1 MYFICFYAYCIALQ
15 YVKMGQKSTGIF
27 FEFRSTDVQWDD
39 SPPKGSDGRLIY
51 FHIANEYG
59 EIENEFEEL
68 CITFKGYQV
77 SELASRLEEELG
89 IHGLTVCTKSPL
101 NGKLYPLRLHLP
113 PNNATMHVIVLPP
126 SSKGAHLLQSI
137 LHSSILKLLYT
148 MLFLILVLFSLI
160 DRLFLII

>member
-1 MYFICFYAYCIALQ
+1 M
-15 YVKMGQKSTGIF
+15 
-27 FEFRSTDVQWDD
+27 QWDD
-39 SPPKGSDGRLIY
+39 SPPKVSEGRLIY

-59 EIENEFEEL
+59 EVENEFEEL
-68 CITFKGYQV
+68 CIAFKGHQV

-126 SSKGAHLLQSI
+126 SSKGDNLSPFFVLELL
-137 LHSSILKLLYT
+137 SSILVV
-148 MLFLILVLFSLI
+148 I
-160 DRLFLII
+160 